1 MLLPRMSSASGLIV
15 PGGQAGQMKTGNQL
29 TQMTSVQPVNG
40 TNYRLPVRSFHQNQ
54 DPSMNLVP
62 IVIEQTGRGERSYD
76 IYSRLLKDRII
87 CLMGPVND
95 YVSSIVVAQL
105 LFLQSESAK
114 KPIHMYINSPG
125 GSVTAGLAIYDTM
138 QYVLPPISTWCVGQ
152 ACSMGSLL
160 LAAGEHG
167 MRHSL
172 PNARIMI
179 HQPSGGARGQAT
191 DIQIQAEEIIK
202 LKHQLNQ
209 IYVRHTGKELSYI
222 ENNMER
228 DKFMSPR
235 EAVEFGIIDRVLEH
249 PPRQGE
255 DEGSSEKQEKSG

>member
-1 MLLPRMSSASGLIV
+1 MSLILNPIRASVVGCRQIAFKATAWNCSSWTSPHSA
-15 PGGQAGQMKTGNQL
+15 
-29 TQMTSVQPVNG
+29 
-40 TNYRLPVRSFHQNQ
+40 
-54 DPSMNLVP
+54 LVP
-62 IVIEQTGRGERSYD
+62 IVVEQTGRGERSYD

-87 CLMGPVND
+87 CLMGPVDD
-95 YVSSIVVAQL
+95 YVSSIIVAQL

-160 LAAGEHG
+160 LAAGTQG

-172 PNARIMI
+172 PNSRIMV

-191 DIQIQAEEIIK
+191 DILIQAEEITN
-202 LKHQLNQ
+202 LKKQLNL
-209 IYVRHTGKELSYI
+209 IYVKHTGQELETIHSSL
-222 ENNMER
+222 ER
-228 DKFMSPR
+228 DKFMNPQQ
-235 EAVEFGIIDRVLEH
+235 ALEFGLIDKVLEH
-249 PPRQGE
+249 PPKAGAEADKKERLAPKNSPLPLVVFF
-255 DEGSSEKQEKSG
+255 SSHRNVIKCK

>member
-1 MLLPRMSSASGLIV
+1 MSASRSILGPLARTLV
-15 PGGQAGQMKTGNQL
+15 APRLQTRSLA
-29 TQMTSVQPVNG
+29 TSPHLSYG
-40 TNYRLPVRSFHQNQ
+40 FQ
-54 DPSMNLVP
+54 DPHIPGWTSAHGSQQSSQQHPTTLANGLVP

-87 CLMGPVND
+87 CLMGPVDD
-95 YVSSIVVAQL
+95 YVSSIIVAQL

-138 QYVLPPISTWCVGQ
+138 QYVHPPISTWCVGQ

-160 LAAGEHG
+160 LAAGTQG

-172 PNARIMI
+172 PNSRIMV

-191 DIQIQAEEIIK
+191 DILIQAEEITN
-202 LKHQLNQ
+202 LKKQLNL
-209 IYVRHTGKELSYI
+209 IYVKHTGQELETIHNSL
-222 ENNMER
+222 ER
-228 DKFMSPR
+228 DKFMNPQQ
-235 EAVEFGIIDRVLEH
+235 ALEFGLIDKVLEH
-249 PPRQGE
+249 PPKAGAE
-255 DEGSSEKQEKSG
+255 ADKKE